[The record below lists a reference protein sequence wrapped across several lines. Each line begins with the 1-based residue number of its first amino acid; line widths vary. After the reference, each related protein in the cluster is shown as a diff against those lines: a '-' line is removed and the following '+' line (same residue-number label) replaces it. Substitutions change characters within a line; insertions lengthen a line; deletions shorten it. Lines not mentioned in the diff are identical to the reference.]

1 VQKSLVIE
9 FISTYK
15 QICTIKI
22 DIKRKSGF
30 INKKYT
36 HDKYEK
42 KLKNKLAKKSYIK
55 MLYEKN
61 SWIKDKYQRNVIFIY
76 ISAFFCSAPKRPKFF
91 KHRDKEDAHAKKGVG
106 YFCSV
111 HIRLVVDGAGRN
123 QYHA

>member
-61 SWIKDKYQRNVIFIY
+61 SWIKDKYQRKYEINLKRQFPQIKEFIKIY
-76 ISAFFCSAPKRPKFF
+76 KNSTAFPCNSF
-91 KHRDKEDAHAKKGVG
+91 
-106 YFCSV
+106 
-111 HIRLVVDGAGRN
+111 I
-123 QYHA
+123 